1 MGRSKLDLA
10 HHVITPTPSCP
21 SLSLLLLPGW
31 APPGSAT
38 SQPVSQT
45 PAGPAPPAADE

>member
-31 APPGSAT
+31 APARVSHQPASQSDPGRPRA
-38 SQPVSQT
+38 
-45 PAGPAPPAADE
+45 PAAE